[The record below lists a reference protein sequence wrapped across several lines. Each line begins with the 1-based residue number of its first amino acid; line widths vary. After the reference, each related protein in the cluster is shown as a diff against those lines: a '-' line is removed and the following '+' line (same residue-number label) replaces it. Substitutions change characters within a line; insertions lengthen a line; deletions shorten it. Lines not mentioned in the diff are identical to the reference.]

1 MVNNLYKDYIKYKF
15 LKNIFQWLHVGSV
28 LIEQFINIKI
38 YYIFMFS
45 IINNTL
51 ESFNDKL

>member
-15 LKNIFQWLHVGSV
+15 LKKIFQWLHVGIV

-51 ESFNDKL
+51 ESFNDKF